1 MAQYIPWGEL
11 TNIPTSGTA
20 KSWSRRLLRIMII
33 NWYVVEHLFDHKL
46 SHVAIQQTK
55 LYNSVETQPTINQP
69 NAYGYPH

>member
-1 MAQYIPWGEL
+1 
-11 TNIPTSGTA
+11 
-20 KSWSRRLLRIMII
+20 MII